1 MLCTAEHCTLKS
13 RKPKLCGDI
22 TETLDNSSYGKLLY
36 FEQTYPVKN
45 GQQIQQEIRANWINC
60 LLYVKGSAQLTHF
73 SAAEHKLFRAVSGTD
88 LGGGCRGCAPPPEI
102 TCSFLIQLVF
112 CEKKKNWF
120 IGVEVKSKRRVHSLL
135 KEILDPPLRVLVRF
149 LEGSYII
156 VQVLKC
162 KIPERVLFT
171 ERFSKVSRRWRCASC
186 HPLQVLL
193 LSRCQKTVI
202 WQYYYFYYF

>member
-1 MLCTAEHCTLKS
+1 MESYYILSRHIQLKTGNKFNRKYARTELIVCCMLKV
-13 RKPKLCGDI
+13 
-22 TETLDNSSYGKLLY
+22 LLNLHI
-36 FEQTYPVKN
+36 FQLLS
-45 GQQIQQEIRANWINC
+45 INC
-60 LLYVKGSAQLTHF
+60 SERCQGRIWGEGAGGAHPPWDYLQF
-73 SAAEHKLFRAVSGTD
+73 SNTTGILR
-88 LGGGCRGCAPPPEI
+88 
-102 TCSFLIQLVF
+102 
-112 CEKKKNWF
+112 KKKNWF

>member
-1 MLCTAEHCTLKS
+1 MRT
-13 RKPKLCGDI
+13 
-22 TETLDNSSYGKLLY
+22 
-36 FEQTYPVKN
+36 
-45 GQQIQQEIRANWINC
+45 
-60 LLYVKGSAQLTHF
+60 
-73 SAAEHKLFRAVSGTD
+73 
-88 LGGGCRGCAPPPEI
+88 PPEI

-135 KEILDPPLRVLVRF
+135 KEILDLPLRVLVRF

-171 ERFSKVSRRWRCASC
+171 ERFSKVSRR
-186 HPLQVLL
+186 
-193 LSRCQKTVI
+193 
-202 WQYYYFYYF
+202 